1 MTGSINK
8 RAAALAAV
16 LAAAL
21 LPLAPRASAQETG
34 TPVYAAPDRAF
45 ASHEVGFTVS
55 SPNDADLGL
64 EGFFGFA
71 SGRNDWGIRVGFVDR
86 GQGTDFVLGGRYR
99 ARIVRASEDFPLDAA
114 LTVGVG
120 GSFDGGSTLRVP
132 IGLSLGRRF
141 GTGSSG
147 VSLTP
152 YLHPV
157 LVPTFRHGDS
167 ELALAAGLGLDLRLA
182 RRLDVR
188 VSGSFGDIEG
198 FAVGIAWVR

>member
-1 MTGSINK
+1 MDRRRWWR
-8 RAAALAAV
+8 RAAFLAAV
-16 LAAAL
+16 LL
-21 LPLAPRASAQETG
+21 TVAPQASAQETG

-45 ASHEVGFTVS
+45 STREIGLTIS
-55 SPNDADLGL
+55 SPNDADLAL

-71 SGRNDWGIRVGFVDR
+71 SGRNDWAIRVGFVDR
-86 GQGTDFVLGGRYR
+86 GQDSDLVLGGRYR
-99 ARIVRASEDFPLDAA
+99 TQVVRASEEFPLDAA
-114 LTVGVG
+114 LTIGFG

-132 IGLSLGRRF
+132 IGISLGRRV

-147 VSLTP
+147 VSLMP

-157 LVPTFRHGDS
+157 LVPTFHSGDS

-182 RRLDVR
+182 RRLEIR

-198 FAVGIAWVR
+198 FAVGVAWVR